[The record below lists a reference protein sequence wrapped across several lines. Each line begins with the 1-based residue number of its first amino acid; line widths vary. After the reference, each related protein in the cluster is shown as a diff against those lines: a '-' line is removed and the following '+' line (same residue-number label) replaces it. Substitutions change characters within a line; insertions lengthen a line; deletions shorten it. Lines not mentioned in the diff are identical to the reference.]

1 MHISGHVSSL
11 VYRFENKS
19 KVPHTTNME
28 PVTSHESKEKAD
40 AYSEDDKKVLGN
52 VLGVWGG
59 QSRQPNRKKSYTVAD
74 DLKSGLLDWKQ
85 QGHIRKVR
93 EENIQQFSHTE
104 RASKKHDH
112 FIRQV
117 RQTGVTLITNKA
129 RTYGFGRPEEEHLWA
144 NFGQGAPEVGPI
156 PGAPEKSM
164 TCTMDEITMEYV
176 DNSIKTF
183 QNFGYYELYS
193 DH

>member
-1 MHISGHVSSL
+1 MAQRPSVFKLASEKRVSNNSFVL
-11 VYRFENKS
+11 KDLENRGEHFNK
-19 KVPHTTNME
+19 ME
-28 PVTSHESKEKAD
+28 PVTSHKSKIKSD
-40 AYSEDDKKVLGN
+40 AYSEDDKKVLG
-52 VLGVWGG
+52 GVMGAWGG
-59 QSRQPNRKKSYTVAD
+59 KSQRKMSYTVAED
-74 DLKSGLLDWKQ
+74 FKSGILNWKQ

-93 EENIQQFSHTE
+93 EDNINLFTHTE
-104 RASKKHDH
+104 RASKDHEH

-176 DNSIKTF
+176 YILRLISK
-183 QNFGYYELYS
+183 
-193 DH
+193 

>member
-1 MHISGHVSSL
+1 MPISGHVLSL
-11 VYRFENKS
+11 VDRFENIN
-19 KVPHTTNME
+19 KVPHIAEME
-28 PVTSHESKEKAD
+28 PVTSHDSKEKAD

-52 VLGVWGG
+52 VMGVWGS
-59 QSRQPNRKKSYTVAD
+59 QSSQLNRKKSYTVAD
-74 DLKSGLLDWKQ
+74 DFKSGMLNWKQ

-93 EENIQQFSHTE
+93 EENIQQFTHTE
-104 RASKKHDH
+104 RASKNHDH

-156 PGAPEKSM
+156 PGAPDKSM

-176 DNSIKTF
+176 NNPLPS
-183 QNFGYYELYS
+183 
-193 DH
+193 